1 MASVV
6 ATSVAAVIV
15 VAPSRQAQQKVGP
28 PEPEQQP
35 VLFSAQL
42 SDLVSK
48 KKFKNTFF
56 FSKS

>member
-6 ATSVAAVIV
+6 ATSVVAVIV
-15 VAPSRQAQQKVGP
+15 AAPSRQAQQKVGP

-48 KKFKNTFF
+48 KIENTIF